1 MENKTKQ
8 SFKEFVKAYL
18 PLIIIVVSILA
29 IVAVVLV
36 STLGNNNSFSENPN
50 DNTPVITDPDDD
62 NKPVENPDDDQEDPL
77 PVVEE
82 WGMPVDNYTIG
93 MDFSL
98 TEFTFS
104 ETTREWLI
112 HKAVDFLVEENTPVK
127 PVKSGTV
134 ESVNT
139 SVMDGTTVVII
150 HEDGMKSVYSSLAS
164 NVNVKAGDSVTKDTV
179 IGYASDSG
187 YGEFME
193 GSHLHFELYKND
205 QAVDPS
211 DYLPF

>member
-36 STLGNNNSFSENPN
+36 STLGSNNSFSENPD

-82 WGMPVDNYTIG
+82 WGMPVDN
-93 MDFSL
+93 
-98 TEFTFS
+98 
-104 ETTREWLI
+104 
-112 HKAVDFLVEENTPVK
+112 
-127 PVKSGTV
+127 
-134 ESVNT
+134 
-139 SVMDGTTVVII
+139 
-150 HEDGMKSVYSSLAS
+150 
-164 NVNVKAGDSVTKDTV
+164 
-179 IGYASDSG
+179 
-187 YGEFME
+187 
-193 GSHLHFELYKND
+193 
-205 QAVDPS
+205 
-211 DYLPF
+211 

>member
-1 MENKTKQ
+1 MLFR
-8 SFKEFVKAYL
+8 S
-18 PLIIIVVSILA
+18 
-29 IVAVVLV
+29 
-36 STLGNNNSFSENPN
+36 NNSFSENPD